1 MTMTYNEKIKEIAKE
16 AREFI
21 YNELT
26 KDGKN
31 TIIIIPDPENNPF
44 EITAFDKFEGYAY
57 TTYARIITSISVVD
71 EDGRHLDYGCDIS
84 CHTCARIAD
93 YVKEKLKK

>member
-31 TIIIIPDPENNPF
+31 TIIIIPDPENDPF
-44 EITAFDKFEGYAY
+44 EITAFDNDGYAY